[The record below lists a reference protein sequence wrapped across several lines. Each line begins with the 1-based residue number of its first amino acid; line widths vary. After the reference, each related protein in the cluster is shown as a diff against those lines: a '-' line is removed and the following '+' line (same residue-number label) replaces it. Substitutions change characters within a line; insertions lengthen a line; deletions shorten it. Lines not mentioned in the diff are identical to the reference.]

1 MEDTQQIP
9 ESESLGDDIRKIVG
23 GVVGLALVIVPVLLI
38 RKLVRTIE
46 QSEGFKTIEDHLR

>member
-1 MEDTQQIP
+1 MEDTQQVP

-23 GVVGLALVIVPVLLI
+23 GVVGLVLVIVPVLLI

-46 QSEGFKTIEDHLR
+46 QSDGFKTIEDHLR

>member
-23 GVVGLALVIVPVLLI
+23 GVVGLVLVIVPVLLI

-46 QSEGFKTIEDHLR
+46 QSDGFKTIEDHLR

>member
-1 MEDTQQIP
+1 MEDTQQVP

-23 GVVGLALVIVPVLLI
+23 GVVGLVLVIVPVLLI

-46 QSEGFKTIEDHLR
+46 QSEGFKTIENHLK

>member
-23 GVVGLALVIVPVLLI
+23 GVVGLVLVIVPVLLI

-46 QSEGFKTIEDHLR
+46 QSDGFKTIENHLK

>member
-1 MEDTQQIP
+1 MEDTQQVP

-23 GVVGLALVIVPVLLI
+23 GVVGLVLVIVPVLLI

-46 QSEGFKTIEDHLR
+46 QSDGFKTIEDNLR

>member
-1 MEDTQQIP
+1 MEDTQQVP

-46 QSEGFKTIEDHLR
+46 QSEGFKTIENHLK

>member
-46 QSEGFKTIEDHLR
+46 QSEGFKTIENHLK

>member
-1 MEDTQQIP
+1 MEDTQQVP

-23 GVVGLALVIVPVLLI
+23 GVVGLVLVIVPVLLI

-46 QSEGFKTIEDHLR
+46 QSDGFKTIENHLK

>member
-23 GVVGLALVIVPVLLI
+23 GVVGLALVIVPVILI

-46 QSEGFKTIEDHLR
+46 QSEGFKTIENHLK

>member
-1 MEDTQQIP
+1 MEDNQQIP

-23 GVVGLALVIVPVLLI
+23 GVVGLVLVIVPVLLI

-46 QSEGFKTIEDHLR
+46 QSDGFKTIEDHLR